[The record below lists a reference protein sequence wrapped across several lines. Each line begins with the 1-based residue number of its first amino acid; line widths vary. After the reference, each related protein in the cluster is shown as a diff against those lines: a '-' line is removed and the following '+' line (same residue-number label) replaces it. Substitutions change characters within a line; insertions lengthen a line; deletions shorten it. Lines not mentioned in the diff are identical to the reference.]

1 MESKYSAVEKL
12 GLMLGQHVRGA
23 RVLVSGHSG
32 FKGTWLVNLLNILGA
47 EVYGFSLRNEPNA
60 LFQRFNNVDPGRFIY
75 SDINDYDAVY
85 SFIAEIK
92 PEIIFHLAAQ
102 PLVLESYIQPRM
114 TFQTNVMGT
123 VNILEAVRMVGSA
136 KAVIVITTDKVY
148 KNVESLEGY
157 LEDSPLGGSDP
168 YSASKSA
175 AEMVVI
181 AWSNLI
187 WGQNFPPPRICTAR
201 AGNVIGGGDNSE
213 NRLLPDL
220 IRSFKANR
228 APVLRNPQSVRP
240 WQHVLEPLV
249 GYVLLAEKMLEGK
262 ASYDS
267 YNFGPN
273 ISAKITVQDVAD
285 IAREEWGSELNFE
298 TKIEKDRPHESGLLW
313 LDSSRAFSNLS
324 WRSQLTAREAIQR
337 TILWEK
343 TSEKIGVEL
352 ATANQIYDYLGEF
365 Y

>member
-123 VNILEAVRMVGSA
+123 VNILEAARMVGSA

-187 WGQNFPPPRICTAR
+187 WGQNSPPP
-201 AGNVIGGGDNSE
+201 
-213 NRLLPDL
+213 
-220 IRSFKANR
+220 
-228 APVLRNPQSVRP
+228 
-240 WQHVLEPLV
+240 
-249 GYVLLAEKMLEGK
+249 
-262 ASYDS
+262 
-267 YNFGPN
+267 PN
-273 ISAKITVQDVAD
+273 MYCSCRK
-285 IAREEWGSELNFE
+285 RY
-298 TKIEKDRPHESGLLW
+298 
-313 LDSSRAFSNLS
+313 
-324 WRSQLTAREAIQR
+324 WRR
-337 TILWEK
+337 
-343 TSEKIGVEL
+343 
-352 ATANQIYDYLGEF
+352 
-365 Y
+365 